1 MHRLPALRA
10 IARVAP
16 RLAPL
21 IAAPRVTPLVA
32 LTSARLVIL
41 PVVLSVLLV
50 GASRVANAQHIIGAR
65 DARALRADSVFQ
77 RFDRTDAPGCALGVY
92 QDGKVLYARGYG
104 MASLQN
110 GIALSP
116 RSVLDVGSISKQF
129 TAMAILLLQQEGK
142 LSLDDPIRKY
152 IPEMPAYA
160 DKVTLRRA
168 LSQTSGLRDLYVMW
182 GQTGRAFAGDT
193 IDALRVITRSAE
205 PNYEPGAR
213 YLYTNSGWILAA
225 QIVYRLTGKTLAQFA
240 EERIFRPLGMYDTRY
255 LSDAS
260 MVIPNLADS
269 YAPRTG
275 GGFRLARSAYDGA
288 IMGAGA
294 VQTTVEDFG
303 RWLNNYDAAT
313 IGGRQ
318 ILETMTTATTLNDG
332 SPATSGANTAYAVG
346 LSVGTLRG
354 LRVISHGGS
363 WAGFRGH
370 FLRFPEQRY
379 AVATFCNFST
389 SGPDS
394 LARKVAG
401 IYLGDQMQP
410 DSAAMWTA
418 SLAAAPHRELPVES
432 LRSLVGVWRNDERGE
447 ARRTRLLGD
456 SLVATGG
463 ERVRLVPIA
472 GERFRAGSG
481 IEISFAG
488 AAARP
493 QQMIVRT
500 TGETVTFT
508 RADTAALTPAAL
520 AEYAGDYRN
529 EEVEATHTWK
539 VEKGDLVLYS
549 NHRRLGVL
557 EPTYKDGFT
566 RGGSVIDVQRD
577 AKGRITGFV
586 VESGRVR
593 HLRFTR
599 MK

>member
-160 DKVTLRRA
+160 EKVTLRRA

-255 LSDAS
+255 LADAS

-447 ARRTRLLGD
+447 VRRTRLLGD

>member
-1 MHRLPALRA
+1 M
-10 IARVAP
+10 
-16 RLAPL
+16 
-21 IAAPRVTPLVA
+21 
-32 LTSARLVIL
+32 IL
-41 PVVLSVLLV
+41 PVALSVLLV

-255 LSDAS
+255 LADAS

-418 SLAAAPHRELPVES
+418 SLAAAPHRAP
-432 LRSLVGVWRNDERGE
+432 
-447 ARRTRLLGD
+447 
-456 SLVATGG
+456 GG
-463 ERVRLVPIA
+463 E
-472 GERFRAGSG
+472 
-481 IEISFAG
+481 
-488 AAARP
+488 
-493 QQMIVRT
+493 
-500 TGETVTFT
+500 
-508 RADTAALTPAAL
+508 PA
-520 AEYAGDYRN
+520 
-529 EEVEATHTWK
+529 
-539 VEKGDLVLYS
+539 
-549 NHRRLGVL
+549 
-557 EPTYKDGFT
+557 EPG
-566 RGGSVIDVQRD
+566 
-577 AKGRITGFV
+577 
-586 VESGRVR
+586 GRVAQR
-593 HLRFTR
+593 
-599 MK
+599 

>member
-41 PVVLSVLLV
+41 PVALSVLLV

-182 GQTGRAFAGDT
+182 SQTGRAFAGDT

-255 LSDAS
+255 LADAS

-447 ARRTRLLGD
+447 VRRTRLLGD